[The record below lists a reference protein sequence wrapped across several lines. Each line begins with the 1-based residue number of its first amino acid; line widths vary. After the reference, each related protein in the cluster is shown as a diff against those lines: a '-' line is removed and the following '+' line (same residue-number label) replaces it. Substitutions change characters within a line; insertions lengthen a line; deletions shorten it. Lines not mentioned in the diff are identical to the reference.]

1 MSNNMNRANRIVF
14 LCDWLPPDFGAVGQ
28 YAVAFCE
35 DWAAAGNDVTL
46 VGFSSQ
52 KASVEKRSIQS
63 GHLTVQRIYRPSYD
77 KSAFVKRAFWT
88 FGANIA
94 LLKGAW
100 DVICTCDEIRFTGSP
115 PFMLHFVVP
124 IALVLGK
131 KTRYRI
137 TDFHPEGLIAA
148 LGYTPWWVKPI
159 SALTNFWRRR
169 VDVVE
174 VLGEDQRRA
183 IVRSGVSPQKVEL
196 VRDPSP
202 VEFSETMVPAP
213 VPEPISGRAVI
224 LYSGNWGVA
233 HDVDTFVLG
242 FKRFCEAQPERVGVW
257 LNATGKRA
265 DIVANRLQELG
276 LPYARTKP
284 VPLEQLPNVLLAA
297 DIHLITLNV
306 AFVAYA
312 LPSKVYACVASG
324 RSVLFIGSPDSDV
337 HLVCSTSLPQEA
349 YRRVDVG
356 DVEGVSRAISELLDC
371 RANSVK

>member
-1 MSNNMNRANRIVF
+1 
-14 LCDWLPPDFGAVGQ
+14 
-28 YAVAFCE
+28 
-35 DWAAAGNDVTL
+35 
-46 VGFSSQ
+46 
-52 KASVEKRSIQS
+52 
-63 GHLTVQRIYRPSYD
+63 
-77 KSAFVKRAFWT
+77 
-88 FGANIA
+88 
-94 LLKGAW
+94 
-100 DVICTCDEIRFTGSP
+100 
-115 PFMLHFVVP
+115 MLHFVVP

-148 LGYTPWWVKPI
+148 LGYTPWWVRPI
-159 SALTNFWRRR
+159 SAITNFWRRR

-183 IVRSGVSPQKVEL
+183 IVRSGVSPQKVDL

-202 VEFSETMVPAP
+202 VQFSETMIPTP
-213 VPEPISGRAVI
+213 VPEPIAGRAVI

-242 FKRFCEAQPERVGVW
+242 FKRFCEVQPKRAGVW

-265 DIVANRLQELG
+265 DIVANRLQELD

-337 HLVCSTSLPQEA
+337 HLVCSTNLPQAA

-356 DVEGVSRAISELLDC
+356 DVEGVSRAISELLDA

>member
-1 MSNNMNRANRIVF
+1 MNRANRIVF

-52 KASVEKRSIQS
+52 KASVEKRDIQS
-63 GHLTVQRIYRPSYD
+63 GHLTVERIYRLSYD

-88 FGANIA
+88 FGANIT

-100 DVICTCDEIRFTGSP
+100 EAIRTCDEIRFTGSP

-148 LGYTPWWVKPI
+148 LGYTPWWVRPI
-159 SALTNFWRRR
+159 SAMTNFWRRR

-183 IVRSGVSPQKVEL
+183 IVRSGVAPEKVEL

-202 VEFSETMVPAP
+202 VQFSETMIAAPA
-213 VPEPISGRAVI
+213 PEPIAGRAVI

-242 FKRFCEAQPERVGVW
+242 FKRFCEAQPKRAGVW

-265 DIVANRLQELG
+265 DIVANGLQELD
-276 LPYARTKP
+276 LPHARTKP

-306 AFVAYA
+306 SFVAYA

-337 HLVCSTSLPQEA
+337 HLVCSTNLPQEA

-356 DVEGVSRAISELLDC
+356 DVEGVSRAISELLDA

>member
-1 MSNNMNRANRIVF
+1 MNSGERIVF

-28 YAVAFCE
+28 YAIAFCE
-35 DWAAAGNDVTL
+35 QLAVHGNQVAL
-46 VGFSSQ
+46 VGFSSE

-63 GHLTVQRIYRPSYD
+63 GHLTVQRICRPAYD

-88 FGANIA
+88 FGANLA
-94 LLKGAW
+94 LIKGAW
-100 DVICTCDEIRFTGSP
+100 DDIRACDEIRFTGSP

-124 IALVLGK
+124 VALVLGK

-148 LGYTPWWVKPI
+148 LGYTPWWVRPI
-159 SALTNFWRRR
+159 SAMTNFWRRR
-169 VDVVE
+169 VDVME

-202 VEFSETMVPAP
+202 VEFSETMVSAP
-213 VPEPISGRAVI
+213 VPEPIAGRAVI

-242 FKRFCEAQPERVGVW
+242 FKRFCESQPERSGVC

-265 DIVANRLQELG
+265 DIVANRLQGLE
-276 LPYARTKP
+276 LPYARTRP

-306 AFVAYA
+306 AFVAFA

-337 HLVCSTSLPQEA
+337 HLVCSTNLPKEA

-356 DVEGVSRAISELLDC
+356 DVEGVSRAISELLDA

>member
-1 MSNNMNRANRIVF
+1 MNSGERIIF

-28 YAVAFCE
+28 YAVAFSE
-35 DWAAAGNDVTL
+35 GWAAAGNDVTL
-46 VGFSSQ
+46 VGFSS
-52 KASVEKRSIQS
+52 KMASIEKKSIQG
-63 GHLTVQRIYRPSYD
+63 GHLTIQRLYRPAYD

-100 DVICTCDEIRFTGSP
+100 NAIRTCDEIRFTGSP

-137 TDFHPEGLIAA
+137 TDFHPEGLIAT
-148 LGYTPWWVKPI
+148 LGYTPWWVRPI
-159 SALTNFWRRR
+159 SAMTNFWRRR

-183 IVRSGVSPQKVEL
+183 IVRSGVSPQRVEL

-202 VEFSETMVPAP
+202 VVFSEAMVPAP
-213 VPEPISGRAVI
+213 VPEPITGRAVI

-242 FKRFCEAQPERVGVW
+242 FKRFCEVQPKRAGVW

-265 DIVANRLQELG
+265 DIVANRLQELD

-284 VPLEQLPNVLLAA
+284 VALEQLPNVLLAA

-324 RSVLFIGSPDSDV
+324 RAILFIGSPDSDV
-337 HLVCSTSLPQEA
+337 HLVCSTNLPQGA

-356 DVEGVSRAISELLDC
+356 DVEGVSRAISELLDA
-371 RANSVK
+371 RPNSVK